1 MGISYLKLRTPA
13 APAFILAAT
22 LCMSRAMDRLG
33 PASDD
38 ARRELAA
45 LFPAIASGDRRAFA
59 QLYQRT
65 SAKLFGI
72 ALRLL
77 QSETEAEEVLQDV
90 YVSVWRNA
98 GQFRIERASPITWL
112 AVIARNRAID
122 RIRRRNPATA
132 SLEEAG
138 DPATTDLDALELLEK
153 ADESKK
159 LEGCLGQLEQAPR
172 RAILA
177 AFLDGATHSQI
188 AAREQVPLGT
198 MKSRIRRALAALRMC
213 LQS

>member
-1 MGISYLKLRTPA
+1 MGIFDQERAPA
-13 APAFILAAT
+13 APAFLLAAP
-22 LCMSRAMDRLG
+22 LCMTQAMDRLR

-59 QLYQRT
+59 RLYERT
-65 SAKLFGI
+65 SAKLYGI

-90 YVSVWRNA
+90 YVSVWRKA
-98 GQFRIERASPITWL
+98 GQFSIERASPITWL
-112 AVIARNRAID
+112 AVITRNRAID
-122 RIRRRNPATA
+122 RLRRRNPPAA

-138 DPATTDLDALELLEK
+138 DPASTDLDALDLLEK
-153 ADESKK
+153 ADDRKR
-159 LEGCLGQLEQAPR
+159 LEGCLGQLEEAPR

-198 MKSRIRRALAALRMC
+198 MKSRIRRALAALKMC
-213 LQS
+213 LLS